1 MEISINARN
10 VYGNILYY
18 PADKNAE
25 IFAKIAGSKT
35 LTGDT
40 LRNIQELGI
49 EIKTLSSQI

>member
-1 MEISINARN
+1 MEISINAKN

-18 PADKNAE
+18 PADKNAA